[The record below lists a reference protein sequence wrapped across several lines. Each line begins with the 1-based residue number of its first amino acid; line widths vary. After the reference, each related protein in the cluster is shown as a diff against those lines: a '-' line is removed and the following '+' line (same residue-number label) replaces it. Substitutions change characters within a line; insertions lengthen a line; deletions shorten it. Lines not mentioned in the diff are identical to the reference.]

1 MSYSQ
6 VVSEFN
12 VVNLAV
18 VVHVSGG
25 DSLLD
30 VDDLR
35 SLDVQLVQD
44 AVVALLEEGAELDV
58 ALLGLHLLLD
68 LAVRVVDDGN
78 EHVQQDEEDKEHI
91 GQEED
96 RSEHAIGRLNRLEVK
111 VTENDTEQS
120 EANRFDKT
128 KIKLL
133 VLIKKFWKK
142 SKCNYIDCENVLKS
156 CTWVPKIR

>member
-1 MSYSQ
+1 MIRQTSKSYSQ

-18 VVHVSGG
+18 VVQVSGG
-25 DSLLD
+25 DCLLD

-35 SLDVQLVQD
+35 SLNVQLVKD
-44 AVVALLEEGAELDV
+44 TVVALLEEGAQFNV

-68 LAVRVVDDGN
+68 LTVRVVDDGN
-78 EHVQQDEEDKEHI
+78 EHVQQYEEHKEHI

-96 RSEHAIGRLNRLEVK
+96 RSEDAVGRLNRLKVK

-120 EANRFDKT
+120 EA
-128 KIKLL
+128 I
-133 VLIKKFWKK
+133 
-142 SKCNYIDCENVLKS
+142 
-156 CTWVPKIR
+156 